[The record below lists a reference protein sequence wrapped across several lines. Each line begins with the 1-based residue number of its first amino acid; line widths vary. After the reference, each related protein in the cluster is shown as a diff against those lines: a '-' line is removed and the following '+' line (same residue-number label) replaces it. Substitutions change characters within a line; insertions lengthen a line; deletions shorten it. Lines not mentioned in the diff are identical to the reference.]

1 MHVIKKM
8 FSSVL
13 DKKFSSHV
21 KEVQRWAVQGSKMS
35 LETQAAIFLSCHPQS
50 KRDAVVSGHYVLLL
64 DEQEEEVW
72 EDQGPPSQPAP
83 VNQCPRN
90 LTHHTA

>member
-1 MHVIKKM
+1 MLN
-8 FSSVL
+8 SVL

-21 KEVQRWAVQGSKMS
+21 KEVQRWAVQGSRMS
-35 LETQAAIFLSCHPQS
+35 LGTQAAIFLPCHPQS

-72 EDQGPPSQPAP
+72 EDQGPTSQPAP
-83 VNQCPRN
+83 VNQCPRS
-90 LTHHTA
+90 LIHHSA